1 MPGAYQLQ
9 GNCKSKSIKC
19 IRKQRSMQLRIKSWL
34 LYIVFQIHKWISWTQ
49 TRQEQAASR
58 PLSLYRGCNV
68 LPMEVFIQCLC
79 DEELGLL
86 VIEGKASREQLQNA
100 WIMILAEYYEL
111 KGEMDDEQ
119 WRLSRDVTRLQ
130 NHLMLL
136 GRCVEFLKTRWSDSI
151 AKSINDLGYS
161 FRPPSK
167 EDYWD
172 ELNRV
177 VQKSKTKY
185 VHLQQMIKELEIQV
199 KKVEG
204 KKPTRDY
211 FDNMLIH
218 IEEMQKVSY
227 SLDTLTV
234 QKFVL
239 LEKKYWHQVELLKA
253 RAAKHGHRTH

>member
-1 MPGAYQLQ
+1 M
-9 GNCKSKSIKC
+9 
-19 IRKQRSMQLRIKSWL
+19 
-34 LYIVFQIHKWISWTQ
+34 Q

-58 PLSLYRGCNV
+58 PLSLYRGCNT
-68 LPMEVFIQCLC
+68 LPMEVFVQCLC
-79 DEELGLL
+79 DENLEAL
-86 VIEGKASREQLQNA
+86 VIEGRATKEQLHHA

-111 KGEMDDEQ
+111 KGDVDGQQ
-119 WRLSRDVTRLQ
+119 WLLSRDVMRLQ

-136 GRCVEFLKTRWSDSI
+136 DYCVEFLKTRWSDSI
-151 AKSINDLGYS
+151 AGSINKLGYT
-161 FRPPSK
+161 FRPASK
-167 EDYWD
+167 EDYSD

-185 VHLQQMIKELEIQV
+185 IHLQQMIKELEVQV

-211 FDNMLIH
+211 FDTMLIN

-227 SLDTLTV
+227 SLDTLVV

-253 RAAKHGHRTH
+253 RAAKHGHGTH

>member
-1 MPGAYQLQ
+1 
-9 GNCKSKSIKC
+9 
-19 IRKQRSMQLRIKSWL
+19 MQI
-34 LYIVFQIHKWISWTQ
+34 
-49 TRQEQAASR
+49 RQEQAASR
-58 PLSLYRGCNV
+58 PLSLYRGCST
-68 LPMEVFIQCLC
+68 LPMEVFVQCLC
-79 DEELGLL
+79 DENLGAL
-86 VIEGKASREQLQNA
+86 VIEGRATIEQLHHA

-111 KGEMDDEQ
+111 KGDVDGQQ
-119 WRLSRDVTRLQ
+119 WLLSRDVMRLQ

-136 GRCVEFLKTRWSDSI
+136 DYCVEFLKTRWSDSI
-151 AKSINDLGYS
+151 AGSINKLGYT
-161 FRPPSK
+161 FRPASK
-167 EDYWD
+167 EDYSD

-185 VHLQQMIKELEIQV
+185 IHLQQMIKELEVQV

-211 FDNMLIH
+211 FDTILIN

-227 SLDTLTV
+227 SLDTLVV

-253 RAAKHGHRTH
+253 RAAKHGNRTH

>member
-1 MPGAYQLQ
+1 
-9 GNCKSKSIKC
+9 
-19 IRKQRSMQLRIKSWL
+19 MQTK
-34 LYIVFQIHKWISWTQ
+34 
-49 TRQEQAASR
+49 QEQAILR
-58 PLSLYRGCNV
+58 PLSLYRGCNN
-68 LPMEVFIQCLC
+68 LPMEIFIQCLC
-79 DEELGLL
+79 DENLDAL
-86 VIEGKASREQLQNA
+86 VIEGKATKEQLHHA
-100 WIMILAEYYEL
+100 WVMILAEYYEL
-111 KGEMDDEQ
+111 KGDVDGEQ
-119 WRLSRDVTRLQ
+119 WLLSRDVMRLE
-130 NHLMLL
+130 NHLTLL
-136 GRCVEFLKTRWSDSI
+136 DRCVEFLKTRWSDSI
-151 AKSINDLGYS
+151 AESINKLGYT
-161 FRPPSK
+161 FRPASK
-167 EDYWD
+167 GDYWE

-185 VHLQQMIKELEIQV
+185 IHLQQMIKELEAQV

-204 KKPTRDY
+204 KKPTRGY